1 MIVMGQQRQPE
12 RWTERRSGLTLDQA
26 KKRDRWRR
34 IAGWTGTM
42 VLFAM
47 LYVLRLHYTGTDYRP
62 ILHDFAYFGSGIYD
76 ADPLNGGILTEI
88 VNSFLWSG
96 MWNNLSHVNLLM
108 AALYFAAVMMLYYVF
123 SRNFRVTMVFPI
135 LCLLSPLVVPG
146 TYYVGAA
153 VSIVPAF
160 FLAALAALGLQMFAD
175 FKSITGVMVFFFAQL
190 VSLCFCKQTAVF
202 SLVLGLTV
210 IWLNRREM
218 NVGVLLLNLIN
229 AGVAG
234 AIYFFVGLFQD
245 ESILDLSGLTVQAV
259 WDKVYELFFTAAGQL
274 LSHGMNAGMDLL
286 WKTGAGYLFLLMA
299 LACVVAVMGFFLHDC
314 VEHPQVADS
323 VGELLWSVVLWII
336 PLIPAF
342 IVHGA
347 ELQLYGLVPMTVG
360 FALVCNYVYKLLFRW
375 VFVTRMIGSAVC
387 VVLIFT
393 MTVGAMYEQRCL
405 QEAGQKDGALLTSLQ
420 QHISLTKRGDQ
431 VLLIGSDAMFSGVF
445 TYGEHIRRITFDDES
460 INDAV
465 VAARGNLSVATVHL
479 LSTQQLQEPDGMTAE
494 ELLTYQMVLRVK
506 TGKVEALQV
515 QESETSCQLVDDAG
529 NVLWS
534 GEKTVVLPEQPT
546 DVVTEPMV

>member
-1 MIVMGQQRQPE
+1 
-12 RWTERRSGLTLDQA
+12 
-26 KKRDRWRR
+26 
-34 IAGWTGTM
+34 M
-42 VLFAM
+42 VLFLI
-47 LYVLRLHYTGTDYRP
+47 LYVLRLHYTGMNYQP

-76 ADPLNGGILTEI
+76 VDPLNGGILTEI
-88 VNSFLWSG
+88 LNSFVWSG
-96 MWNNLSHVNLLM
+96 MWNNLSHVYLLM
-108 AALYFAAVMMLYYVF
+108 AALYFGAVMILYYVF

-146 TYYVGAA
+146 TYYVGVA

-160 FLAALAALGLQMFAD
+160 FLAALAVLGLQMFAD

-190 VSLCFCKQTAVF
+190 FSLCFCKQTAVF
-202 SLVLGLTV
+202 SLVLGLMV

-218 NVGVLLLNLIN
+218 NIGVLLLNIIN
-229 AGVAG
+229 AGIAV

-245 ESILDLSGLTVQAV
+245 EAVWDLSGLSASAV
-259 WDKVYELFFTAAGQL
+259 WSKIHELFFAAGSQL
-274 LSHGMNAGMDLL
+274 LSNGMNAGMDLL
-286 WKTGAGYLFLLMA
+286 WRTGAGYIFLLLV

-314 VEHPQVADS
+314 VEHPRVSDS
-323 VGELLWSVVLWII
+323 VGELLWSVVLWIA

-347 ELQLYGLVPMTVG
+347 QLQLYGLVPMTVG

-375 VFVTRMIGSAVC
+375 AFVTRMIGSAVC

-405 QEAGQKDGALLTSLQ
+405 QEAGQKDGTLLTSIQ
-420 QHISLTKRGDQ
+420 QNISLTKRGDQ

-465 VAARGNLSVATVHL
+465 IAARGNLSVGTVHL
-479 LSTQQLQEPDGMTAE
+479 LSNEQLQEPDGMTAE
-494 ELLTYQMVLRVK
+494 ELLTYQVVMRVK
-506 TGKVEALQV
+506 TGKVELLQV
-515 QESETSCQLVDDAG
+515 QETETTCTLLDNEGD
-529 NVLWS
+529 VLWS
-534 GEKTVVLPEQPT
+534 GDKPVILPEQ
-546 DVVTEPMV
+546 TEQPEQMEEGSLP